1 MRNRKWMIVAAAAL
15 IAIMAAACGS
25 KGKSQ
30 ESSLVETIPVDERVS
45 QESSESAATEA
56 KTEEASTGDTI
67 PEGMYASELTGLPV
81 SEDIKDQRPIAVM
94 IDNDK
99 RALPHYGL
107 SEADIVYELM
117 NSTANNRITRLMAMY
132 KDWGKIEKVGS
143 IRSVRPT
150 NILLA
155 QEWDAVICHD
165 GGPFYI
171 NDYLSRYGI
180 HFSGTF
186 SRVNNGKPR
195 EFTEFIL
202 SGDLDKN
209 FKNSSYSTTYDD
221 REQSGDHFHFTQYG
235 TEVDLDGQD
244 NVIAANNV
252 KLPFANTTPELKY
265 NQDTKTYDYYEF
277 GDLSKDGGDGNTV
290 SFKNL
295 FVLSCDFHQYDDN
308 GYLIYNVIKEGGQ
321 GFYVTNGKAVP
332 ISYSKTSE
340 GGITQYFGADGNPI
354 EINNGKTY
362 ITYVPDDSWS
372 KLTIN

>member
-1 MRNRKWMIVAAAAL
+1 MIVAAAAL

-56 KTEEASTGDTI
+56 QTEEASTGDTI

-252 KLPFANTTPELKY
+252 KLPFANTTPE
-265 NQDTKTYDYYEF
+265 
-277 GDLSKDGGDGNTV
+277 SV

>member
-1 MRNRKWMIVAAAAL
+1 MIVAAAAL

-56 KTEEASTGDTI
+56 QTEEASTGDTI

-221 REQSGDHFHFTQYG
+221 REQSGDHFNFTQYG
-235 TEVDLDGQD
+235 TEV
-244 NVIAANNV
+244 
-252 KLPFANTTPELKY
+252 
-265 NQDTKTYDYYEF
+265 
-277 GDLSKDGGDGNTV
+277 
-290 SFKNL
+290 FKNL